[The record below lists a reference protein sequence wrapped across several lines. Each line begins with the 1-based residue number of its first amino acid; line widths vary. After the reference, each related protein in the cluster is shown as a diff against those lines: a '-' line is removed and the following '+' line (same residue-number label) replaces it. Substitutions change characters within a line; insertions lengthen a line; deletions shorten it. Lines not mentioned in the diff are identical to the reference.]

1 MESYNITDN
10 MIGASHM
17 AQFGEMLAELRQD
30 RKLTQRELAGI
41 LHVSS
46 GTISNYENG
55 THYPDIDKLNALAAF
70 FQVTTDYLLG
80 RSKVQVSPDL
90 FESALVERYTV
101 GECVRDIIALP
112 PERRAALAVI
122 VSDMK
127 LAAMVQNCG
136 KDLP

>member
-1 MESYNITDN
+1 MESYNITYYI
-10 MIGASHM
+10 IGASHM
-17 AQFGEMLAELRQD
+17 AQFGELLAELRQD
-30 RKLTQRELAGI
+30 RKLTQRELAHV

-55 THYPDIDKLNALAAF
+55 THYPDIDKLTSLADF

-90 FESALVERYTV
+90 FEQPVVGKYTI
-101 GECVRDIIALP
+101 GECVRDMMELP
-112 PERRAALAVI
+112 AERREALAVI

-127 LAAMVQNCG
+127 LVAVMNNSQ
-136 KDLP
+136 KRII